1 MGANAQSPATATPK
15 TSSGLMELIS
25 TPLLPAGFKVP
36 ASRHEEPSR
45 RLRQLLA
52 TKPFVFGPGVYDPF
66 GAALVMYHGFDAGY
80 FSAYSFPIGHL
91 APPAIDLYPPSHVP

>member
-1 MGANAQSPATATPK
+1 MGANATSAATATTKPG
-15 TSSGLMELIS
+15 SGLMALIS

-66 GAALVMYHGFDAGY
+66 GAELVMYHGFDAVY
-80 FSAYSFPIGHL
+80 FSGYSFAIGHL
-91 APPAIDLYPPSHVP
+91 GTTDMDIYSSVE